1 MSIKS
6 SEKTNSVK
14 LEENETFSFKKPEI
28 ITVESGKIWLT
39 VEGDSKD
46 YFFGDGDI
54 FHTPGDKHAVIQAL
68 GKSSFWF

>member
-1 MSIKS
+1 MLTKPSDKPNSI
-6 SEKTNSVK
+6 N
-14 LEENETFSFKKPEI
+14 LEENEIFSFKKPEI

-46 YFFGDGDI
+46 YFLGDGEN
-54 FHTPGDKHAVIQAL
+54 FHIPDGKHSVVQAL